1 MLSTLEIAMPRTSWL
16 DKDQKTVKIDD
27 YARQLGPFVDAIADG
42 RIDNKELSAQEAR
55 VIALIKEVEPKL
67 DDETHGRLTSLL
79 CELSAFNVMQT
90 LHSLY
95 EARPKTKFR
104 G

>member
-1 MLSTLEIAMPRTSWL
+1 MPRISWL
-16 DKDQKTVKIDD
+16 DKDQQSVQIDD
-27 YARQLGPFVDAIADG
+27 YARQLGPFVEAIADG
-42 RIDNKELSAQEAR
+42 RVDDKELAAQESR
-55 VIALIKEVEPKL
+55 VVALIKQIEPEL
-67 DDETHGRLTSLL
+67 DDDVHRRLTSLL

-95 EARPKTKFR
+95 EARPKTVFR

>member
-1 MLSTLEIAMPRTSWL
+1 MPRTSWL
-16 DKDQKTVKIDD
+16 DKEQKTVQIDD

-42 RIDNKELSAQEAR
+42 RIDDKELNAQEAR
-55 VIALIKEVEPKL
+55 VVGLMKEVEPKL
-67 DDETHGRLTSLL
+67 DDELHQRLTSLL

-95 EARPKTKFR
+95 ETRPKTAFR

>member
-1 MLSTLEIAMPRTSWL
+1 MPRTSWL
-16 DKDQKTVKIDD
+16 DKDQQTVQIDD

-42 RIDNKELSAQEAR
+42 RVDDKELIAQEAR
-55 VIALIKEVEPKL
+55 VVALIKEVEPKL
-67 DDETHGRLTSLL
+67 DDATHQRLTSLL

-90 LHSLY
+90 LSSLY
-95 EARPKTKFR
+95 EARPRTTFR

>member
-1 MLSTLEIAMPRTSWL
+1 MPRTSWL
-16 DKDQKTVKIDD
+16 DKDQATVKIDD

-42 RIDNKELSAQEAR
+42 RVDANELSEQEAR
-55 VIALIKEVEPKL
+55 VVALIKEVEPKL
-67 DDETHGRLTSLL
+67 DDETHKRLTSLL

-90 LHSLY
+90 LNSLY
-95 EARPKTKFR
+95 QARPKTTFR